1 MTEKFRTKL
10 SWTMEI
16 AQHARDVIPHLKEID
31 KGYPLFW
38 YNPDKIHGYRLTQ
51 RSYDIMCDRG
61 YKCYNFRVNRI
72 TSSEIILMD
81 KKITHPWHLIGLG
94 NLSFFYEPMA
104 IAMALSNNNVDTA
117 VNLVYC

>member
-38 YNPDKIHGYRLTQ
+38 YNPSKVNGFRLTF
-51 RSYDIMCDRG
+51 RG
-61 YKCYNFRVNRI
+61 YDVLLERGYAEYTFRI
-72 TSSEIILMD
+72 QKLMSSDIILMD
-81 KKITHPWHLIGLG
+81 KKIIHPWHLHGLG
-94 NLSFFYEPMA
+94 TLTFFYEPMA

>member
-1 MTEKFRTKL
+1 
-10 SWTMEI
+10 MEL
-16 AQHARDVIPHLKEID
+16 AQYAKDVIPHLKEID

-38 YNPDKIHGYRLTQ
+38 YNSDKIHGFRLTQ

-61 YKCYNFRVNRI
+61 YKNYNFRVTKI

-81 KKITHPWHLIGLG
+81 KKIIHPWFLSGLSSI
-94 NLSFFYEPMA
+94 SFFHEPMA
-104 IAMALSNNNVDTA
+104 IAMALSNNNIDTA

>member
-10 SWTMEI
+10 SRTMEI

-38 YNPDKIHGYRLTQ
+38 YNPSKVNGFRLTF
-51 RSYDIMCDRG
+51 RG
-61 YKCYNFRVNRI
+61 YDVLLERGYAEYTFRI
-72 TSSEIILMD
+72 QKLMSSDIILMD
-81 KKITHPWHLIGLG
+81 KKIIHPWHLHGLG
-94 NLSFFYEPMA
+94 TLTFFYEPMA

>member
-1 MTEKFRTKL
+1 MTDELRTKL
-10 SWTMEI
+10 SWTMEL
-16 AQHARDVIPHLKEID
+16 AQYARDVIPHLKDVD

-38 YNPDKIHGYRLTQ
+38 YNPSKINGFRLTF
-51 RSYDIMCDRG
+51 RGYDILLERG
-61 YKCYNFRVNRI
+61 YTEYPFRIQRL

-81 KKITHPWHLIGLG
+81 KKVIHPWHLHGLG

-104 IAMALSNNNVDTA
+104 ISMTLSNNNVDSA